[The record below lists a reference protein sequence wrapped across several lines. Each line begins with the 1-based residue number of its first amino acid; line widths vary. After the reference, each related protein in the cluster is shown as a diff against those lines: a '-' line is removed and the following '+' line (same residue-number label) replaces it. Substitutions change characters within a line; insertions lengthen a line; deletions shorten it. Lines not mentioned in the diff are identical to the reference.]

1 MEKYISG
8 AVFCAAASILQS
20 AKYIAAAVYMAGN
33 AAQSREL
40 FQSGLEYVGPGPD
53 IMAAA
58 ALACGVLLIVWGIID
73 SRHGK

>member
-8 AVFCAAASILQS
+8 AIFCMIAAILQS
-20 AKYIAAAVYMAGN
+20 AKYIATAVYMSGLGT
-33 AAQSREL
+33 QSREL

-58 ALACGVLLIVWGIID
+58 AIACGALLIVWGIID
-73 SRHGK
+73 SRKK